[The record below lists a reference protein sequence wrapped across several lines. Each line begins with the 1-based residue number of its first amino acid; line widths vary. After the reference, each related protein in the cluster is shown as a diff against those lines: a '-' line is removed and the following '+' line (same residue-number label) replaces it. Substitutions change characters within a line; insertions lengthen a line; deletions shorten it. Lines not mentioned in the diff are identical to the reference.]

1 MKSRILAFILLL
13 SSSAFAQ
20 LSFEAEVDTNQI
32 KLGEPIQLE
41 LSAKVPKTAEY
52 TWPLLES
59 GQNGIEILESGKLDS
74 LIEGDW
80 IQLHQKFTLTS
91 FDSGEVEIPALELSV
106 QDEEVQRSS
115 PIAILVYFPEIK
127 EEQDYFDIKAPREI
141 PFNYW
146 LLAYWALG
154 AAGLAA
160 LIYYLW
166 KFWQKRKKQGEKQ
179 VEEIQIPPIEWALEE
194 LNKLEAKGLWQN
206 GKAKAY
212 FSELDEILK
221 IFLERKF
228 GLKALESTAEEL
240 IVKIKP
246 LCKEERHFNNLK
258 NSLRL
263 SAMVKFA
270 RQQSLPEE
278 NVQALDAVRDFVNSQ
293 EAPKLEADV

>member
-13 SSSAFAQ
+13 SSSTFAQ
-20 LSFEAEVDTNQI
+20 LSFKAEVDTNQI

-41 LSAKVPKTAEY
+41 LSAKVPKAAEY

-59 GQNGIEILESGKLDS
+59 GQNGIEIIESGKLDS

-80 IQLHQKFTLTS
+80 IQLHQTFTLTS

-106 QDEEVQRSS
+106 ENEEVQRSS

-127 EEQDYFDIKAPREI
+127 AEQDYFDIKAPREI

-146 LLAYWALG
+146 LMAYWGLG
-154 AAGLAA
+154 AAGLAT

-258 NSLRL
+258 NGLRL

>member
-1 MKSRILAFILLL
+1 M
-13 SSSAFAQ
+13 
-20 LSFEAEVDTNQI
+20 
-32 KLGEPIQLE
+32 
-41 LSAKVPKTAEY
+41 
-52 TWPLLES
+52 
-59 GQNGIEILESGKLDS
+59 
-74 LIEGDW
+74 
-80 IQLHQKFTLTS
+80 
-91 FDSGEVEIPALELSV
+91 
-106 QDEEVQRSS
+106 
-115 PIAILVYFPEIK
+115 
-127 EEQDYFDIKAPREI
+127 
-141 PFNYW
+141 
-146 LLAYWALG
+146 
-154 AAGLAA
+154 
-160 LIYYLW
+160 
-166 KFWQKRKKQGEKQ
+166 
-179 VEEIQIPPIEWALEE
+179 EEIQIPPIEWALEE

>member
-20 LSFEAEVDTNQI
+20 LSFKAEVDTNQI

-41 LSAKVPKTAEY
+41 LSAKIPKGIEY

-59 GQNGIEILESGKLDS
+59 GQNGIEIIESGKLDS

-80 IQLHQKFTLTS
+80 IQLYQKFTLTS
-91 FDSGEVEIPALELSV
+91 FDSGEVEIPALELSAEN
-106 QDEEVQRSS
+106 EEVQRSE

-127 EEQDYFDIKAPREI
+127 AEQDYFDIKAPREI

-146 LLAYWALG
+146 LLAYWGLG

>member
-20 LSFEAEVDTNQI
+20 LSFEAKVDTNQI

-41 LSAKVPKTAEY
+41 LSAKVPKAAEY

-59 GQNGIEILESGKLDS
+59 GQNGIEIIESGKLDS
-74 LIEGDW
+74 LIKGDW
-80 IQLHQKFTLTS
+80 IQLHQRFTLTS

-106 QDEEVQRSS
+106 EDEEVQRSS

-146 LLAYWALG
+146 LLAYWGLG

-166 KFWQKRKKQGEKQ
+166 KFWQKRKNRGEKQ

-194 LNKLEAKGLWQN
+194 LNKLEAKGLWQD